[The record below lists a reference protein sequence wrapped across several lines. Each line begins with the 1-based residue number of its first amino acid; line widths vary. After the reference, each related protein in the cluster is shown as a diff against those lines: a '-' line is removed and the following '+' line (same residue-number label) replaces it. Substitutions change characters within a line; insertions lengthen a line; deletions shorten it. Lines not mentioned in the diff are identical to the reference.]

1 MHILLQTLPF
11 WGSALAAA
19 IVQTTPRGISIHNVL
34 PEGYATINITWK
46 GFESVHGFE
55 GIAAGQTFG
64 GSIQDV
70 TRQLKKFGDPERV
83 FPSMKR
89 GCDIAVDKEPPSD
102 NREVTCRSGGG
113 GPVSQKTIN
122 DGISYLKS
130 LPDDLRCGNQPPEP
144 GKGACGRISCSYHA
158 AIWWCNHN
166 THTVKF
172 KCNLFAKYAQN
183 LVDKCSYPLGK
194 SYTVQGQDYDR
205 DFAINT
211 VVGWDEC

>member
-1 MHILLQTLPF
+1 MHTLLQILLF

-19 IVQTTPRGISIHNVL
+19 IVSGISIHNGL
-34 PEGYATINITWK
+34 PEGYTAINITWK

-55 GIAAGQTFG
+55 GIAAGQTFA
-64 GSIQDV
+64 GSIQ
-70 TRQLKKFGDPERV
+70 KFGDPERV

-89 GCDIAVDKEPPSD
+89 GCGRPVDKEPPSD

-113 GPVSQKTIN
+113 GPVSQRTIN

-144 GKGACGRISCSYHA
+144 GKGACGRISCSYYA

-166 THTVKF
+166 PHTVEF

-183 LVDKCSYPLGK
+183 LVDECSYPLGK
-194 SYTVQGQDYDR
+194 GYTVQGQDYDR

>member
-1 MHILLQTLPF
+1 MYILLQTLLL

-19 IVQTTPRGISIHNVL
+19 IKDGIGIHNEL
-34 PEGYATINITWK
+34 PAGYATINITWK

-55 GIAAGQTFG
+55 GIAAGQTFA

-70 TRQLKKFGDPERV
+70 TRQLKNFGDPERV
-83 FPSMKR
+83 FPSTKR
-89 GCDIAVDKEPPSD
+89 GCDIVVDKEPPSD

-113 GPVSQKTIN
+113 GPVSQRTIN

-130 LPDDLRCGNQPPEP
+130 LPDNLRCGNQPPEP

-166 THTVKF
+166 THTVEF

-194 SYTVQGQDYDR
+194 GYTVQGQDYDR